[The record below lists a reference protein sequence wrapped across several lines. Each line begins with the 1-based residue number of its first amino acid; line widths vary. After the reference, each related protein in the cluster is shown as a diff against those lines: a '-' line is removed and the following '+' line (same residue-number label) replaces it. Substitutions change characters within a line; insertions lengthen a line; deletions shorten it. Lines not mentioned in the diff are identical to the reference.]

1 MSSDSGSRRR
11 SALPDGRGRHEACAL
26 CHSRR
31 SKGIQEQDAE
41 PRAREERF
49 SIWASER
56 QQRSTKNRNQQ
67 QKNISRGDSYLHN
80 VDLFVLRVSV
90 DLFNVFVRQFL
101 DLFLKIVTFVF
112 RDFPR
117 SFDFLDFINTAAAT
131 AANAHSRF
139 FSHVTYRLHQ
149 LLAAFSRK
157 LR

>member
-31 SKGIQEQDAE
+31 SKEIQEQDAE

-67 QKNISRGDSYLHN
+67 QKKISRGDSYLHN
-80 VDLFVLRVSV
+80 V
-90 DLFNVFVRQFL
+90 

-149 LLAAFSRK
+149 LLAALS
-157 LR
+157 